1 MSSFSPTDAAFSVF
15 PLLKRYPRFA
25 GLVIAV
31 SVPIG
36 VLSSVLRSMGLGEA
50 YAAYAARV
58 ARDPNLQPEDM
69 AAIGALVNVPMT
81 LLMVLF
87 VLVSSAMLS
96 GLMLRKTVLNQD
108 PVGVGLQFGSL
119 EIRLIQAYVA
129 LLLICCLASMLVF
142 MVAGFLSA
150 VAGEGGVGLLFAVT
164 VIPVALT
171 MLAVLAIGRLGLFG
185 VAAAAT
191 GTVGLKAAWDVSR
204 GSFWL
209 IVGALLLWSV
219 AAFVMTLVFQS
230 VVTLVL
236 GVGGDGTALT
246 QSPPGLVASAL
257 MAAFGGFTQLGT
269 VCVGAFAW
277 HQMQANAPRPVSGQV

>member
-69 AAIGALVNVPMT
+69 AAFGALVNVPMT

-119 EIRLIQAYVA
+119 EIRLIQANVA
-129 LLLICCLASMLVF
+129 LFLICFLASMLVF

-150 VAGEGGVGLLFAVT
+150 VAGEGEAGVLFAVT

-209 IVGALLLWSV
+209 IVGALLLWCV
-219 AAFVMTLVFQS
+219 AAIVMYLVFQS

-246 QSPPGLVASAL
+246 QSPLGLVVSAL
-257 MAAFGGFTQLGT
+257 MSAFGGFIQLGT